1 MGSFWRQVRSWERP
15 AQWALALAFGLL
27 GLDILAIIAGPTNW
41 RQPALI
47 GLFGLVVMIQL
58 IFMWANRGMLTTFGK
73 AQRHYLNEDFAEAC
87 HLLETE
93 RAVGRAN
100 ARSLTLLGNAYRQ
113 RGLLSESEAALR
125 EALALQ
131 PNAYFPLYGF
141 GRTLLIQ
148 GQYAEAAQA
157 LEAAWQQG
165 APAAVRVDAA
175 EAYYR
180 SGDASQ
186 AQAHLEA
193 VMPAVTE
200 PQRVLMGRYLL
211 YRLTPAAA
219 PMPAEIEAG
228 LPYWQAHAERFRHT
242 PYGQSLAEDVQ
253 VLQTLIKETK

>member
-15 AQWALALAFGLL
+15 AQWALALALVLL
-27 GLDILAIIAGPTNW
+27 GLDVLAIIAGPDSW

-58 IFMWANRGMLTTFGK
+58 IFMWANRGMITTFGK
-73 AQRHYLNEDFAEAC
+73 AQRHYLNEDFAAAC
-87 HLLETE
+87 ALLETE
-93 RAVGRAN
+93 RTEGKAN
-100 ARSLTLLGNAYRQ
+100 IRSLTLLGNAYRQ
-113 RGLLSESEAALR
+113 RGLLVESEAALR

-157 LEAAWQQG
+157 IEDAWKQG

-180 SGDASQ
+180 SGDAGQ
-186 AQAHLEA
+186 AKAHLEA
-193 VMPAVTE
+193 VMSVVTE

-211 YRLTPAAA
+211 YRLTQMDA
-219 PMPAEIEAG
+219 PVPAEIEVG
-228 LPYWQAHAERFRHT
+228 LPYWQAHAERFGHT
-242 PYGQSLAEDVQ
+242 PYGQSLAEDVR
-253 VLQTLIKETK
+253 VLQTLIKETE